1 MELTQFNIIQ
11 AINRIESNENKGRK
25 AESYKQAEI
34 YNDRIKQYVVADMRG
49 QSNEETIRE
58 MPLVSSIN
66 IAKRV
71 VNKLASIYKEAPDR
85 QWKDLTPEQNE
96 TLWNIYHDMGVNK
109 KLCTANKFYKLHK
122 QCLLWVIPKNGKL
135 TMRVL
140 RPHQWDVIEDHFDP
154 EKAIA
159 YIISSYDDYNELQES
174 ANQVGPATGVQTIA
188 AQSTENYKEHLAIK
202 EQEKQ
207 ARKRYLVWTKEEN
220 YIVNGIGQLVGESQP
235 NPLRQFDMMPFVEIA
250 DEREFE
256 YWVRQSN
263 IYTDFTAEFCV
274 RFSEVSQVV
283 KMQGFSQAVVKGPKD
298 MLMQNFQI
306 GPNYVLKLPVEK
318 DAGIETDFQFVSPN
332 ADIAGSIQYLE
343 TLLSAFLSCQGIDP
357 TTITLKAQ
365 SNNFNSGL
373 ERMLAMIESMS
384 ASRED
389 YDVFQKVESDL
400 WDLVRAW
407 SIALSNTS
415 TLDQKYKLG
424 AVSMDSE
431 IYVEYEKPELLK
443 SEAEELDIIER
454 EIDLGIS
461 SPIRAIMHREE
472 VDLDTAKELYFEY
485 QEETMPQVQL
495 PVSMIKPSNAEQEI
509 NVDNDSI
516 TEIKPVTKENV
527 IDDELK
533 KTALN
538 GAQVTSLVDVVQQ
551 VASGNL
557 PRKSGLEI
565 IKTAFQLSDADA
577 NRILDKAGAG
587 FKIGDL

>member
-1 MELTQFNIIQ
+1 MELTQSNIKQ
-11 AINRIESNENKGRK
+11 AIDRIESSENKGRK

-34 YNDRIKQYVVADMRG
+34 YNDRIKQYVVADMRN

-58 MPLVSSIN
+58 MPLVSSVN

-71 VNKLASIYKEAPDR
+71 VNKLASIYKEAPER
-85 QWKDLTPEQNE
+85 EWKDLTPDQNE
-96 TLWNIYHDMGVNK
+96 TLWNIYHDMGANK

-154 EKAIA
+154 EKAVA
-159 YIISSYDDYNELQES
+159 YIISAYDDYNELQES
-174 ANQVGPATGVQTIA
+174 ANQVGSATGVQTTA

-220 YIVNGIGQLVGESQP
+220 YIVNGMGQLVGDSQP
-235 NPLRQFDMMPFVEIA
+235 NPLRQFNMMPFVEIA

-263 IYTDFTAEFCV
+263 IYTNFTIEFCS
-274 RFSEVSQVV
+274 RMSEVAQVC
-283 KMQGFSQAVVKGPKD
+283 KLQGFSQAVVKGPKE

-306 GPNYVLKLPVEK
+306 GPNYVLKLPVDK
-318 DAGIETDFQFVSPN
+318 DSGIETDFQFVSPN

-357 TTITLKAQ
+357 TTITLKSQ
-365 SNNFNSGL
+365 SSNFNSGL

-407 SIALSNTS
+407 SVALSNTS

-443 SEAEELDIIER
+443 SESEELDIIER

-472 VDLDTAKELYFEY
+472 VDLNTAKDLYFEY
-485 QEETMPQVQL
+485 QNEIMPEVTPMNDQG
-495 PVSMIKPSNAEQEI
+495 VSFVSEQS
-509 NVDNDSI
+509 V
-516 TEIKPVTKENV
+516 KESV
-527 IDDELK
+527 EDISDDRSE
-533 KTALN
+533 
-538 GAQVTSLVDVVQQ
+538 
-551 VASGNL
+551 
-557 PRKSGLEI
+557 
-565 IKTAFQLSDADA
+565 
-577 NRILDKAGAG
+577 
-587 FKIGDL
+587 